1 MKNVILLNAKDLR
14 RAAFSVAFAA
24 AVGKTVG
31 DLVGTIIN
39 GMATEAAQKVR
50 ENLSKDAEDIEESRQ

>member
-31 DLVGTIIN
+31 DLVGAIIN
-39 GMATEAAQKVR
+39 GMTTETAQKVR
-50 ENLSKDAEDIEESRQ
+50 ENLSKDADIEESRQ

>member
-14 RAAFSVAFAA
+14 RAAFCVAVAA

-31 DLVGTIIN
+31 DLVGAIIN
-39 GMATEAAQKVR
+39 GMATEAVQKVR
-50 ENLSKDAEDIEESRQ
+50 ENLSKDTDIEESRK